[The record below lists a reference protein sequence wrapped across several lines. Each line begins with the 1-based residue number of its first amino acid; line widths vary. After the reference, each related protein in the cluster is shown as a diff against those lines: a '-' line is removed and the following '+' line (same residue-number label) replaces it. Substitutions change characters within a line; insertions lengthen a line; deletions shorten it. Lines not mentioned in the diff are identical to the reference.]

1 MKPRTTV
8 LIVSLNPDVVQCE
21 ILQHDLTLS
30 MSFYFSIR
38 KRQQHFRFY
47 NRVADQMD
55 AYREAIDAKKL
66 QNENN
71 NNDDHQNLP
80 VSEPRTLLPS
90 DEDISKTL
98 RAHRDRHGTRQ
109 KPIGIVRALQ
119 HLLQDLGVP
128 VSAFGE
134 YTYTTLMT
142 CCRTPQEGRRV
153 FKLMRDQNNEISSYS
168 WSILVDVSQ
177 FLVTKKMCC

>member
-1 MKPRTTV
+1 
-8 LIVSLNPDVVQCE
+8 
-21 ILQHDLTLS
+21 
-30 MSFYFSIR
+30 
-38 KRQQHFRFY
+38 
-47 NRVADQMD
+47 MD
-55 AYREAIDAKKL
+55 AYREAIDEQKRR
-66 QNENN
+66 NETNES
-71 NNDDHQNLP
+71 DPDNLP
-80 VSEPRTLLPS
+80 VSEPSVHLPS

-142 CCRTPQEGRRV
+142 CCSTPQEGRRI
-153 FKLMRDQNNEISSYS
+153 FKLMRDQNHEISSYS
-168 WSILVDVSQ
+168 WSILVDVSEA
-177 FLVTKKMCC
+177 LVTK